1 MKSFEEHIKSSK
13 PVVVDFMADWCPPC
27 KLMLPVLHEVKEQVG
42 DRVTILKL
50 DIDQYP
56 ESVNLFRIRAVPT
69 LMIFKNGEVKWRKSG
84 ITPAQEIL
92 QQLKLH
98 IA

>member
-13 PVVVDFMADWCPPC
+13 PVVIDFTAEWCPPC
-27 KLMLPVLHEVKEQVG
+27 KMMLPVLHEVKEQVG
-42 DRVTILKL
+42 DRATVLKL
-50 DIDQYP
+50 DIDKYP
-56 ESVNLFRIRAVPT
+56 ESVNLFKIRAVPT
-69 LMIFKNGEVKWRKSG
+69 LMIFKNGEVLWRKSG

-92 QQLKLH
+92 HQLKLH